1 MYWTD
6 MTRVLV
12 VDDDPVFIGRARE
25 ALEQL
30 SRVRVVTSGA
40 EALSTVPIWR
50 PDVVVFDLLM
60 NDLDGFTFLEELSL
74 TSSEV
79 APFVLYTTDGRG
91 ADTRIR
97 PLTCWQVG
105 TVLRSSDVEQ
115 LRSAVI
121 QALRWQKRLA
131 NRSMSL

>member
-1 MYWTD
+1 MYWTE

-12 VDDDPVFIGRARE
+12 VDDDPAFIDRVRE

-30 SRVRVVTSGA
+30 SRIKAVTSGTD
-40 EALSTVPIWR
+40 ALETIPAWK

-60 NDLDGFTFLEELSL
+60 NDLDGFSFLEELSL
-74 TSSEV
+74 RSPDY

-97 PLTCWQVG
+97 PLMSWQVG
-105 TVLRSSDVEQ
+105 TLVRSSDVDQ

-121 QALRWQKRLA
+121 QALHWQKKA
-131 NRSMSL
+131 GHHSMLS